1 MTMTSKTLT
10 STLMAAFCAL
20 AFSTAFMLSAVG
32 PAINAG
38 APSAATSQ
46 SYTA

>member
-20 AFSTAFMLSAVG
+20 AFSTALMLSAVG
-32 PAINAG
+32 PAINT
-38 APSAATSQ
+38 APTAAASQ
-46 SYTA
+46 DYVA